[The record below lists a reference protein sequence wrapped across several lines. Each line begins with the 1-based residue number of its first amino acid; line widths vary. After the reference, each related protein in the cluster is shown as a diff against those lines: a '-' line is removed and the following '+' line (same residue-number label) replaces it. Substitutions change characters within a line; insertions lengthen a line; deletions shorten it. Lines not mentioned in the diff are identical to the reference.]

1 MNGISDL
8 PQYLIGVIAVI
19 LVPGPNSLYC
29 LSVAGQHGSRAAY
42 RAIVGILLGDSLLIL
57 ATVFGAGALLH
68 RYPYLFHGIKIAGG
82 LYLAWLGLNL
92 LKGGWLAWQTRRNT
106 APVTQKV
113 APRRIFHHA
122 LTLSLMNPKAIL
134 FFLSFFTQ
142 FVRADAPNPLYSFLI
157 LALILPPL
165 APVLWFAYAAWCAAL
180 QYLDYP
186 MANNGIPF
194 REQRRRLRQ
203 QRGNSLAYGSGV
215 SLMTTVPLLNL
226 IAMPVGVIA
235 ATLYWVRYLRQ
246 EN

>member
-42 RAIVGILLGDSLLIL
+42 RAIAGILLGDSLLIL

-142 FVRADAPNPLYSFLI
+142 FVRADAPSPLYSFLI
-157 LALILPPL
+157 LALILQSVSFTYLNIL
-165 APVLWFAYAAWCAAL
+165 AFAGMRLTAVFARSRALAAVGMTLVGLLFIAFAVKLWTA
-180 QYLDYP
+180 
-186 MANNGIPF
+186 
-194 REQRRRLRQ
+194 
-203 QRGNSLAYGSGV
+203 SL
-215 SLMTTVPLLNL
+215 
-226 IAMPVGVIA
+226 
-235 ATLYWVRYLRQ
+235 
-246 EN
+246 

>member
-42 RAIVGILLGDSLLIL
+42 RAIAGILLGDSLLIL

-157 LALILPPL
+157 LALILQSVSFTYLNIL
-165 APVLWFAYAAWCAAL
+165 AFAGMRLTAIFARSRALAAVGMTLVGLLFIAFAVKLWTA
-180 QYLDYP
+180 
-186 MANNGIPF
+186 
-194 REQRRRLRQ
+194 
-203 QRGNSLAYGSGV
+203 SL
-215 SLMTTVPLLNL
+215 
-226 IAMPVGVIA
+226 
-235 ATLYWVRYLRQ
+235 
-246 EN
+246 

>member
-42 RAIVGILLGDSLLIL
+42 RAIAGILLGDSLLIL

-157 LALILPPL
+157 LAVILQSVSFTYLNIL
-165 APVLWFAYAAWCAAL
+165 AFAGMRLTAIFARSRALAAVGMTLVGLLFIAFAVKLWTA
-180 QYLDYP
+180 
-186 MANNGIPF
+186 
-194 REQRRRLRQ
+194 
-203 QRGNSLAYGSGV
+203 SL
-215 SLMTTVPLLNL
+215 
-226 IAMPVGVIA
+226 
-235 ATLYWVRYLRQ
+235 
-246 EN
+246 

>member
-42 RAIVGILLGDSLLIL
+42 RAIAGILLGDSLLIL

-113 APRRIFHHA
+113 APRRLFHHA

-157 LALILPPL
+157 LALILQSVSFTYLNIL
-165 APVLWFAYAAWCAAL
+165 AFAGMRLTAVFARSRALAAVGMTLVGLLFIAFAVKLWTA
-180 QYLDYP
+180 
-186 MANNGIPF
+186 
-194 REQRRRLRQ
+194 
-203 QRGNSLAYGSGV
+203 SL
-215 SLMTTVPLLNL
+215 
-226 IAMPVGVIA
+226 
-235 ATLYWVRYLRQ
+235 
-246 EN
+246 

>member
-1 MNGISDL
+1 MNGIIDQ

-42 RAIVGILLGDSLLIL
+42 RAIAGILLGDSLLIL

-157 LALILPPL
+157 LALILQSVSFTYLNIL
-165 APVLWFAYAAWCAAL
+165 AFAGMRLTAVFARSRALAAVGMTLVGLLFIAFAVKLWTA
-180 QYLDYP
+180 
-186 MANNGIPF
+186 
-194 REQRRRLRQ
+194 
-203 QRGNSLAYGSGV
+203 SL
-215 SLMTTVPLLNL
+215 
-226 IAMPVGVIA
+226 
-235 ATLYWVRYLRQ
+235 
-246 EN
+246 

>member
-42 RAIVGILLGDSLLIL
+42 RAIAGILLGDSLLIL

-157 LALILPPL
+157 LALILQSVSFTYLNIL
-165 APVLWFAYAAWCAAL
+165 AFAGMRLTAIFARSRALAAVGMTLVGLLFIAFAVKLWT
-180 QYLDYP
+180 
-186 MANNGIPF
+186 AN
-194 REQRRRLRQ
+194 L
-203 QRGNSLAYGSGV
+203 
-215 SLMTTVPLLNL
+215 
-226 IAMPVGVIA
+226 
-235 ATLYWVRYLRQ
+235 
-246 EN
+246 

>member
-1 MNGISDL
+1 MNGIIDL

-42 RAIVGILLGDSLLIL
+42 RAIAGILLGDSLLIL

-68 RYPYLFHGIKIAGG
+68 RYPVLFHGIKIAGG

-92 LKGGWLAWQTRRNT
+92 LKSGWLVWQTRRNT
-106 APVTQKV
+106 TPVTPKV
-113 APRRIFHHA
+113 SPRRIFHHA

-157 LALILPPL
+157 LALILQSVSFTYLNIL
-165 APVLWFAYAAWCAAL
+165 AFTGMRLTAVFARSRALAAVGMTLVGFLFIAFAVKLWT
-180 QYLDYP
+180 
-186 MANNGIPF
+186 
-194 REQRRRLRQ
+194 
-203 QRGNSLAYGSGV
+203 V
-215 SLMTTVPLLNL
+215 SLS
-226 IAMPVGVIA
+226 
-235 ATLYWVRYLRQ
+235 
-246 EN
+246 

>member
-42 RAIVGILLGDSLLIL
+42 RAIAGILLGDSLLIL
-57 ATVFGAGALLH
+57 AAVFGAGALLH

-157 LALILPPL
+157 LALILQSVSFTYLNIL
-165 APVLWFAYAAWCAAL
+165 AFAGMRLTAVFARSRALAAVGMTLVGLLFIAFAVKLWTA
-180 QYLDYP
+180 
-186 MANNGIPF
+186 
-194 REQRRRLRQ
+194 
-203 QRGNSLAYGSGV
+203 SL
-215 SLMTTVPLLNL
+215 
-226 IAMPVGVIA
+226 
-235 ATLYWVRYLRQ
+235 
-246 EN
+246 

>member
-68 RYPYLFHGIKIAGG
+68 RYPYLFLGIKIAGG

-157 LALILPPL
+157 LALILQSVSFTYLNIL
-165 APVLWFAYAAWCAAL
+165 AFAGMRLTGVFARSRALAAVGMTLVGLLFIAFAVKLWTA
-180 QYLDYP
+180 
-186 MANNGIPF
+186 
-194 REQRRRLRQ
+194 
-203 QRGNSLAYGSGV
+203 SL
-215 SLMTTVPLLNL
+215 
-226 IAMPVGVIA
+226 
-235 ATLYWVRYLRQ
+235 
-246 EN
+246 

>member
-42 RAIVGILLGDSLLIL
+42 RAIAGILLGDSLLIL

-157 LALILPPL
+157 LALILQSVSFTYLNIL
-165 APVLWFAYAAWCAAL
+165 AFAGMRLTAVFAHSRALAAVGMTLVGLLFIAFAVKLWTA
-180 QYLDYP
+180 
-186 MANNGIPF
+186 
-194 REQRRRLRQ
+194 
-203 QRGNSLAYGSGV
+203 SL
-215 SLMTTVPLLNL
+215 
-226 IAMPVGVIA
+226 
-235 ATLYWVRYLRQ
+235 
-246 EN
+246 

>member
-42 RAIVGILLGDSLLIL
+42 RAIAGILLGDSLLIL

-157 LALILPPL
+157 LALILQSVSFTYLNIL
-165 APVLWFAYAAWCAAL
+165 AFAGMRLTAVFARSRALAAVGMTLVGLLFIAFAVKLWT
-180 QYLDYP
+180 
-186 MANNGIPF
+186 AN
-194 REQRRRLRQ
+194 L
-203 QRGNSLAYGSGV
+203 
-215 SLMTTVPLLNL
+215 
-226 IAMPVGVIA
+226 
-235 ATLYWVRYLRQ
+235 
-246 EN
+246 

>member
-42 RAIVGILLGDSLLIL
+42 RAIAGILLGDSLLIL

-157 LALILPPL
+157 LALILQSVSFTYLNIL
-165 APVLWFAYAAWCAAL
+165 AFAGMRLTAVFARSRALAAVGMTLVGLLFIAFAVKLWTA
-180 QYLDYP
+180 
-186 MANNGIPF
+186 
-194 REQRRRLRQ
+194 
-203 QRGNSLAYGSGV
+203 SL
-215 SLMTTVPLLNL
+215 
-226 IAMPVGVIA
+226 
-235 ATLYWVRYLRQ
+235 
-246 EN
+246 

>member
-42 RAIVGILLGDSLLIL
+42 RAIAGILLGDSLLIL

-157 LALILPPL
+157 LALILQSVSFTYLNIL
-165 APVLWFAYAAWCAAL
+165 AFAGMRLTGVFARSRALAAVGMTLVGLLFIAFAVKLWTA
-180 QYLDYP
+180 
-186 MANNGIPF
+186 
-194 REQRRRLRQ
+194 
-203 QRGNSLAYGSGV
+203 SL
-215 SLMTTVPLLNL
+215 
-226 IAMPVGVIA
+226 
-235 ATLYWVRYLRQ
+235 
-246 EN
+246 

>member
-42 RAIVGILLGDSLLIL
+42 RAIAGILLGDSLLIL

-68 RYPYLFHGIKIAGG
+68 RYPCLFHKIAGG

-157 LALILPPL
+157 LALILQSVSFTYLNIL
-165 APVLWFAYAAWCAAL
+165 AFAGMRLTAIFARSRALAAVGMTLVGLLFIAFAVKLWTA
-180 QYLDYP
+180 
-186 MANNGIPF
+186 
-194 REQRRRLRQ
+194 
-203 QRGNSLAYGSGV
+203 SL
-215 SLMTTVPLLNL
+215 
-226 IAMPVGVIA
+226 
-235 ATLYWVRYLRQ
+235 
-246 EN
+246 

>member
-42 RAIVGILLGDSLLIL
+42 RAIAGILLGDSLLIL

-142 FVRADAPNPLYSFLI
+142 FVRADAPHPLYSFLI
-157 LALILPPL
+157 LALILQSVSFTYLNIL
-165 APVLWFAYAAWCAAL
+165 AFAGMRLTAVFARSRALAAVGMTLVGLLFIAFAVKLWTA
-180 QYLDYP
+180 
-186 MANNGIPF
+186 
-194 REQRRRLRQ
+194 
-203 QRGNSLAYGSGV
+203 SL
-215 SLMTTVPLLNL
+215 
-226 IAMPVGVIA
+226 
-235 ATLYWVRYLRQ
+235 
-246 EN
+246 

>member
-157 LALILPPL
+157 LALILQSVSFTYLNIL
-165 APVLWFAYAAWCAAL
+165 AFAGMRLTGVFARSRALAAVGMTLVGLLFIAFAVKLWTA
-180 QYLDYP
+180 
-186 MANNGIPF
+186 
-194 REQRRRLRQ
+194 
-203 QRGNSLAYGSGV
+203 SL
-215 SLMTTVPLLNL
+215 
-226 IAMPVGVIA
+226 
-235 ATLYWVRYLRQ
+235 
-246 EN
+246 